1 MTTTSSPSP
10 AEPAG
15 VEADVLTADVET
27 GQIAQLTPRQTIQAI
42 SGLMMGM
49 FVAILAG
56 TVVSTAL
63 PRIIADLGAS
73 QSSYTWVIT
82 LELLAM
88 TATVPLWGKLADLYN
103 NKLLVQLSLGFF
115 VIGSIVAG
123 FAPNIE
129 VLLGSR
135 VLQGLGAGGLTA
147 LVQIVMA
154 AIIPPRELGRY
165 SGIFGAIFASATVG
179 GPLLGGFLVDSP
191 LGWRA
196 CFLVGVPFVLAAI
209 VLLQRT
215 LKLPTVRREV
225 KIDWW
230 GAFLITAGVSTLL
243 VWSSFAGSKFEWA
256 SGWSFLLVAVA
267 LVALG
272 AAVMVERR
280 HPEPII
286 PMDLF
291 RNRTV
296 TLAIVASALVGVA
309 MFGGSVFLAQYF
321 QIAQGYTPTKA
332 GLMSLPMILGMM
344 VASTIAGGLIT
355 KYGKWKIYL
364 VVGSILMPIGLALF
378 GTIDAHTG
386 KVMLWAFMVV
396 LGVGLGLVMQ
406 NLVLAAQNDV
416 PAREL
421 GAATSAVSF
430 FRSMG
435 GTIGVS
441 VLGAILANKVTETLN
456 PGGAS
461 SGGSNAVPNISEL
474 PEQARTAVENA
485 YAAATA
491 DLFMMSVPFAVLA
504 LVAVLFIK
512 EKALLTTSGSERMAE
527 EAAAQSAVGDT
538 VGETVQDDG
547 KGRAGKLDA

>member
-1 MTTTSSPSP
+1 MTTTS
-10 AEPAG
+10 AEGAG
-15 VEADVLTADVET
+15 SVAT
-27 GQIAQLTPRQTIQAI
+27 LTPRQTVQAM
-42 SGLMMGM
+42 SGLMMGL

-63 PRIIADLGAS
+63 PRIISDLEAS
-73 QSSYTWVIT
+73 QSSYTWVVT
-82 LELLAM
+82 VELLAM

-115 VIGSIVAG
+115 VVGSLVAG

-135 VLQGLGAGGLTA
+135 VLQGLGGGGLTA

-165 SGIFGAIFASATVG
+165 SGVFGAVFASATVG

-196 CFLVGVPFVLAAI
+196 CFLIGVPFVIAAI
-209 VLLQRT
+209 ILLQRT
-215 LKLPTVRREV
+215 LNLPTVRREA

-230 GAFLITAGVSTLL
+230 GAFFITAGVSTLL
-243 VWSSFAGSKFEWA
+243 IWVTFADKKFDWV
-256 SGWSFLLVAVA
+256 SGWSFLMVGAALVA
-267 LVALG
+267 LVA
-272 AAVMVERR
+272 AVLVERR

-286 PMDLF
+286 PLDLF

-296 TLAIVASALVGVA
+296 TLSIVASALVGVA

-321 QIAQGYTPTKA
+321 QTAQGYSPTKA
-332 GLMSLPMILGMM
+332 GLMSLPMIIGMM
-344 VASTIAGGLIT
+344 GASTVAGGLIT
-355 KYGKWKIYL
+355 KTGKWKVYL
-364 VVGSILMPIGLALF
+364 VLGSVLLPIGLALF
-378 GTIDAHTG
+378 GTIDAHTS
-386 KVMLWAFMVV
+386 KYLLWAFMLV
-396 LGVGLGLVMQ
+396 LGIGIGLVMQ

-416 PAREL
+416 PASQL

-441 VLGAILANKVTETLN
+441 VLGAILANQILDRLN
-456 PGGAS
+456 PGGTAS
-461 SGGSNAVPNISEL
+461 GASDVVPNVAEL
-474 PEQARTAVENA
+474 PPAVRTVVENA
-485 YAAATA
+485 YGDATA

-504 LVAVLFIK
+504 LIAVIFIK
-512 EKALLTTSGSERMAE
+512 EKPLLTTTGAERRAE
-527 EAAAQSAVGDT
+527 EEATGK
-538 VGETVQDDG
+538 QD
-547 KGRAGKLDA
+547 A

>member
-1 MTTTSSPSP
+1 MTTTSSPTPSD
-10 AEPAG
+10 AG
-15 VEADVLTADVET
+15 GEVPVATPPEETA
-27 GQIAQLTPRQTIQAI
+27 AQVAALTPRQTIQAI

-63 PRIIADLGAS
+63 PRIIHDLGAS
-73 QSSYTWVIT
+73 QSSYTWVVT

-115 VIGSIVAG
+115 VVGSLVAG

-225 KIDWW
+225 RIDWW

-243 VWSSFAGSKFEWA
+243 VWSSFAGNRFDWA
-256 SGWSFLLVAVA
+256 SGWSFVLVAAALAA
-267 LVALG
+267 LVA
-272 AAVMVERR
+272 AVLVERR

-296 TLAIVASALVGVA
+296 TLSIVASALVGVA

-321 QIAQGYTPTKA
+321 QIAQGYSPTKA
-332 GLMSLPMILGMM
+332 GLMSLPLILGMM
-344 VASTIAGGLIT
+344 VASTVAGGLIT

-364 VVGSILMPIGLALF
+364 VVGSVLLPVGLGLF

-386 KVMLWAFMVV
+386 KMTLWGFMVI
-396 LGVGLGLVMQ
+396 LGVGIGLVMQ

-441 VLGAILANKVTETLN
+441 VLGAILANQVTETLN
-456 PGGAS
+456 PGGSS
-461 SGGSNAVPNISEL
+461 SGGSTVPNIAEL
-474 PEQARTAVENA
+474 PEPARIAVENA
-485 YAAATA
+485 YGAATA

-512 EKALLTTSGSERMAE
+512 EKPLLTTSGAERRADE
-527 EAAAQSAVGDT
+527 EAAGRLR
-538 VGETVQDDG
+538 QDDV
-547 KGRAGKLDA
+547 

>member
-1 MTTTSSPSP
+1 VGAVSHS
-10 AEPAG
+10 
-15 VEADVLTADVET
+15 
-27 GQIAQLTPRQTIQAI
+27 LTPRQTIQAM
-42 SGLMMGM
+42 SGLMMGL

-63 PRIIADLGAS
+63 PRIIHDLGAS
-73 QSSYTWVIT
+73 QSSYTWVVT
-82 LELLAM
+82 LELLTM

-103 NKLLVQLSLGFF
+103 NKLLIQLSLSFF
-115 VIGSIVAG
+115 VVGSLVAG

-135 VLQGLGAGGLTA
+135 VLQGLGGGGLTA

-165 SGIFGAIFASATVG
+165 SGVFGAIFASATVG

-196 CFLVGVPFVLAAI
+196 CFLIGVPFVVAAMI
-209 VLLQRT
+209 LLQRT
-215 LKLPTVRREV
+215 LHLPTVRRDV

-230 GAFLITAGVSTLL
+230 GAVLIMGGVSTLL
-243 VWSSFAGSKFEWA
+243 VWSSFAGNKFDWV
-256 SGWSFLLVAVA
+256 SGWSFLLVGIA
-267 LVALG
+267 LVALL
-272 AAVMVERR
+272 AAVLVERR

-296 TLAIVASALVGVA
+296 TLAIIASALVGVA

-344 VASTIAGGLIT
+344 TASTVAGALIT
-355 KYGKWKIYL
+355 KYGRWKIYL
-364 VVGSILMPIGLALF
+364 VTGSVLLPIGLGLF
-378 GTIDAHTG
+378 GTIDAHTS
-386 KVMLWAFMVV
+386 KYMLWAFMLV
-396 LGVGLGLVMQ
+396 LGVGIGLVMQ

-461 SGGSNAVPNISEL
+461 GGGNAVPNIKDL
-474 PEQARTAVENA
+474 PEQVRVVVENA
-485 YAAATA
+485 YGDATA

-504 LVAVLFIK
+504 LIAVVFIK
-512 EKALLTTSGSERMAE
+512 EKALLTTSGAERRAQE
-527 EAAAQSAVGDT
+527 EPDI
-538 VGETVQDDG
+538 
-547 KGRAGKLDA
+547 LDA